1 MAIGLHGNRPPVSAA
16 GGATSA
22 ASVGADET
30 DEVFSRDAVYS
41 RPATPEQRHTAPRR
55 TEHLSPNTSN
65 PGLVIIVRYTNNFTY
80 LLTYL
85 FAFSALT
92 LLVGRQEGHPAC
104 KN

>member
-41 RPATPEQRHTAPRR
+41 RPATPE
-55 TEHLSPNTSN
+55 
-65 PGLVIIVRYTNNFTY
+65 
-80 LLTYL
+80 
-85 FAFSALT
+85 
-92 LLVGRQEGHPAC
+92 
-104 KN
+104 